1 MPWLKLELET
11 DCNDVANVVQALEEC
26 GALAVTIS
34 DARDQAL
41 FEDDVDATALWAHN
55 RVSGLFPAGA
65 DIAALVQQLEQSTQ
79 TALAYRV
86 EPLAERDWQSACT
99 DSHGPLHFGAN
110 LWVCPTWSKPPAAD
124 TVNVFIDPGLAFGS
138 GAHPSTQLCL
148 TWLAEHGCERRQV
161 IDYGC
166 GSGILAI
173 AALKLGAARAW
184 GVDHDLRALQV
195 SEANAAYNGVAE
207 RYRALTP
214 ASLPH
219 ALVADIVFANI
230 LAKPLIELA
239 PALINRMKPGAALI
253 LSGLLEEQAG
263 QVLAHYAK
271 ECTLTL
277 HVRDDPAQGRRW
289 AMLAGR
295 RGK

>member
-41 FEDDVDATALWAHN
+41 FQDDVDAAALWAHN

-65 DIAALVQQLEQSTQ
+65 DMAALVQQLEQSTQ

-99 DSHGPLHFGAN
+99 DSHGPLRFGAN
-110 LWVCPTWSKPPAAD
+110 LWVCPTWSKPPAPD

-195 SEANAAYNGVAE
+195 SDANAAYNGVAE

-214 ASLPH
+214 ASLSH

-253 LSGLLEEQAG
+253 LSGLLEEQADE
-263 QVLAHYAK
+263 VLAHYAK

-277 HVRDDPAQGRRW
+277 HVRDDPVQGRRW